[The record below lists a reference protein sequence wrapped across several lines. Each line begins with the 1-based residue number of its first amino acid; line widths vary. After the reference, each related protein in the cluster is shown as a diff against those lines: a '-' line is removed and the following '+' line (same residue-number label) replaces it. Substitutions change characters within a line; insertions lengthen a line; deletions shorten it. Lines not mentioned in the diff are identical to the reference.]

1 MRKQVVSLILVFV
14 ASLGA
19 WGQAAGE
26 GAPATE
32 AAVVAARAWLALT
45 DSGKYAESWQ
55 QAASYLQ
62 KAVSAEQW
70 LQSMKAF
77 REPLGRLVSR
87 KLAAAEYATSLPG
100 APDGH
105 YVVIRFETS
114 FAGKQKAVETVTPM
128 RCEDGAWRVSGYF
141 IQ

>member
-62 KAVSAEQW
+62 KAV
-70 LQSMKAF
+70 
-77 REPLGRLVSR
+77 
-87 KLAAAEYATSLPG
+87 
-100 APDGH
+100 
-105 YVVIRFETS
+105 
-114 FAGKQKAVETVTPM
+114 ETVTPM